1 MQLND
6 NGLLNIVKIS
16 GADIAEMAQAIV
28 AKAKDG
34 ETNPLEVKL
43 KLKALE
49 SIIKDCAAYIDP
61 LAREEAEKYG
71 SKSFKA
77 MGAKVE
83 LAETGTKYDYSEC
96 NDLEYS
102 KLLNESMVIEAQLKA
117 REMFLKSLKSP
128 TELVNKDTGETWTAN
143 PPVKKSTS
151 SLKISFI

>member
-6 NGLLNIVKIS
+6 NGLLSLVKIS
-16 GADIAEMAQAIV
+16 KADITEMAQVII

-49 SIIKDCAAYIDP
+49 SVIKDCAASIDP

-71 SKSFKA
+71 SKSFEA

-83 LAETGTKYDYSEC
+83 LAETGTKYDFSEC
-96 NDLEYS
+96 QDLEYE
-102 KLLNESMVIEAQLKA
+102 KLLNESIVLDAQLKA
-117 REMFLKSLKSP
+117 REMFLKSLKGP
-128 TELVNKDTGETWTAN
+128 TELTNKDTGEVWTAN